1 MESNLFIKSYKVC
14 CQLVYADDTTE
25 DLRGK
30 FVVRNDNAIVAP

>member
-14 CQLVYADDTTE
+14 CQLVYADETTE

-30 FVVRNDNAIVAP
+30 FINA